1 MDLPMPLGTAALA
14 VVMVASASLAWAQ
27 AEVPIRSEDQ
37 DRLNGLDRAA
47 GQALRQLLAEGDAA
61 QIALATEALRGKP
74 IPTGEVGTDS
84 LAGEWSCRMTK
95 IGGNLPAVGY
105 PPFRCR
111 FWTEE
116 GRVMFEKL
124 TGSQRTRGFLRG
136 EHGTIVYLGS
146 TFVEGEQPK
155 PYADFP
161 ESVDLQSTETLPD
174 AGIFEAT
181 GPNSARILFPLP
193 YRESVLNV
201 LTLSR

>member
-1 MDLPMPLGTAALA
+1 MALPMPLATAVLALA
-14 VVMVASASLAWAQ
+14 TSASLALAQ
-27 AEVPIRSEDQ
+27 DAVPIRPEDQ
-37 DRLNGLDRAA
+37 DRLNALDSAT
-47 GQALRQLLAEGDAA
+47 GQALRQVLAEGDAA
-61 QIALATEALRGKP
+61 QIAMAVEALRGKP
-74 IPTGEVGTDS
+74 MPTGEVGTDA
-84 LAGEWSCRMTK
+84 LAGDWSCRMTK
-95 IGGNLPAVGY
+95 IGGIMPAVDY

-111 FWTEE
+111 IWMED

-146 TFVEGEQPK
+146 TFVQGEQPK

-161 ESVDLQSTETLPD
+161 ASVDLQASETLPD

-181 GPNSARILFPLP
+181 GPDSARILFPLP

-201 LTLSR
+201 LTLTR